1 MSLLS
6 RRGRGVSLVLPAS
19 LAGAL
24 VVAAAGCAGGAAHG
38 PAAAHELARRLR
50 AEGIDPASIVVPFEL
65 TAEMRA
71 WVHRVVP
78 DSTPPDKRL
87 DRLLS
92 GLLDPAT
99 LQLQYEAGSTGT
111 AREVFESHRANC
123 LGFTN
128 LFVGMAREVEVPAYF
143 LDVDDI
149 EKFEKEGDL
158 VVESGHVTAGYG
170 TGNTA
175 RILDFTIAPVAH
187 YRQVRA
193 ISDVTAVALY
203 YSNRGAE
210 LLRAGHPDEAVRW
223 LHTAVALDPYYARGW
238 INYGVSL
245 RRTGD
250 LAGAEAAYRK
260 ALEQDPQAVSAYQN
274 LSTVLRTK
282 GQNVEA
288 DRLIALTARLDNRN
302 PFNFLALGDLSLAG
316 GRLDEARRFYDKAR
330 RLDAKSAEPCAALAE
345 LALAAGE
352 KKTARRWLDKARRID
367 PANHR
372 VQRVAQRF
380 EQLDKGGRS

>member
-1 MSLLS
+1 MSLPS
-6 RRGRGVSLVLPAS
+6 RCGRGAVLVV

-24 VVAAAGCAGGAAHG
+24 AGAAVGCAGNGAHG
-38 PAAAHELARRLR
+38 PVSAHELARRLR
-50 AEGIDPASIVVPFEL
+50 SEGIDPASVVVPFEL
-65 TAEMRA
+65 SGEMRA

-78 DSTPPDKRL
+78 NSVPPDRRL

-92 GLLDPAT
+92 ALLDSAT
-99 LQLQYEAGSTGT
+99 LQLQYEAGFTGT

-128 LFVGMAREVEVPAYF
+128 LFVAMAREAELPVYF

-149 EKFEKEGDL
+149 DKFEKEGDL
-158 VVESGHVTAGYG
+158 VVESSHVTAGYG
-170 TGNTA
+170 TGNSM
-175 RILDFTIAPVAH
+175 RVLDFTIGPVAH

-193 ISDVTAVALY
+193 ISDLTAVALY

-210 LLRAGHPDEAVRW
+210 LLRAGRPEEAVRW
-223 LHTAVALDPYYARGW
+223 LHTAVALDPAFARGW

-274 LSTVLRTK
+274 LATVLRSK
-282 GQNVEA
+282 GRRAEA
-288 DRLIALTARLDNRN
+288 DGLIALTARLDSRN
-302 PFNFLALGDLSLAG
+302 PFNYLALGDLSLAG

-345 LALAAGE
+345 LALTAGE
-352 KKTARRWLDKARRID
+352 KRTARRWLDKARSLD
-367 PANHR
+367 PANER
-372 VQRVAQRF
+372 VQRVARLY
-380 EQLDKGGRS
+380 ERLAKGEAS